1 MCFYVVVYIKINI
14 FFVILYDEVKI
25 YKFIIYINK
34 LKEIVGV
41 IL

>member
-1 MCFYVVVYIKINI
+1 MCCYVVVYIKINI